1 MRKTIDCL
9 LIGHNEVDFGK
20 YVGDVRDMGAHSG
33 AFRDLNLAFLQSDQQ
48 PYHAAGMF
56 NRICNRAPAG
66 NGLKPVRDGESFSNT
81 IAYLGTYLEGRG
93 LTFDYIHSFQAEK
106 QALAEKLERENILT
120 IAITTTLYVFALPI
134 IEIVNFI
141 KQHNRTAKI
150 IIGGP
155 FVSTQ
160 FRIADAETLEYLFES
175 LGADIYVISSQGENT
190 LVKIIQAL
198 KSGLPPHE
206 INNIYY
212 KTSGGYA
219 STPLLKEDNKL
230 SENMVKWDLFSERV
244 ENSVNLRASI
254 SCPFSCAFC
263 GFPEHAGKYQTA
275 DIEAIEGELNRLKEI
290 ESVKSI
296 HIIDDTL
303 NVPAKRFKNLLRM
316 LVKNKY
322 KFKWY
327 SQFRCQFADEET
339 VALMKESGCEGVF
352 LGLESGN
359 DHILNNMNKA
369 ASVEAYLKGIEL
381 LKKYE
386 ILAYGSFIIG
396 FPGETRET
404 VQDTVRLIE
413 ESKVDFFRTQLWYC
427 EPVTPIWQQR
437 ETYKIEGS
445 QFEWRHATMDSKE
458 AADLIED
465 TFLSVKKSTWLPQ
478 YGFDFNHLF
487 HLINRIPLER
497 VKDFITAFNEGI
509 KEKLLNPTR
518 QEVGTEVMD
527 RLVRALI
534 PEEEQAAGVEEFTID
549 FELD

>member
-1 MRKTIDCL
+1 MEKTIDCL

-20 YVGDVRDMGAHSG
+20 YVGDVRDMGAFSG
-33 AFRDLNLAFLQSDQQ
+33 AFRDLNLAFLQYDQR

-66 NGLKPVRDGESFSNT
+66 NGLKPVRDDESFSNT

-106 QALAEKLERENILT
+106 QALAEKLEQNNILT
-120 IAITTTLYVFALPI
+120 IAITTTFYVFALPM
-134 IEIVNFI
+134 IEIMKFI
-141 KQHNRTAKI
+141 RNYNRTARI

-155 FVSTQ
+155 FISTQ
-160 FRIADAETLEYLFES
+160 SRIADAETLEFLFQS
-175 LGADIYVISSQGENT
+175 IGADIYVISAQGEST
-190 LVKIIQAL
+190 LIKIIQAL
-198 KSGLPPHE
+198 KNGLSLDDIH
-206 INNIYY
+206 NIYY
-212 KTSGGYA
+212 KTSDGYA
-219 STPLLKEDNKL
+219 STPLLKEDNRL
-230 SENMVKWDLFSERV
+230 SENMVKWDLFADRV
-244 ENSVNLRASI
+244 GECVNLRTSI

-275 DIEAIEGELNRLKEI
+275 DIQAIEGELNRLNE
-290 ESVKSI
+290 VKSAKNI
-296 HIIDDTL
+296 HFIDDTL
-303 NVPAKRFKNLLRM
+303 NVPGKRFRNLLRM
-316 LVKNKY
+316 LIKNRY
-322 KFKWY
+322 TFKWY

-359 DHILNNMNKA
+359 DHILKNMNKA

-413 ESKVDFFRTQLWYC
+413 ESKIDFYRTQLWYC

-465 TFLSVKKSTWLPQ
+465 TFLSVKESTWLPQ

-487 HLINRIPLER
+487 HLINRMPLER
-497 VKDFITAFNEGI
+497 VKDFIIAFNEGI
-509 KEKLLNPTR
+509 KEKLLNPSR
-518 QEVGTEVMD
+518 QEVSTEAMN
-527 RLVRALI
+527 RLARALI
-534 PEEEQAAGVEEFTID
+534 PDEDQAAGAEEFTID